1 LTERYNQ
8 IITSLTES
16 TNELNRLTAMSPS
29 YNNALLVLYNE
40 GNAMNLRV
48 IRARE
53 VYEAMSK
60 KYEASIHRLKECK
73 EQLERARN

>member
-1 LTERYNQ
+1 
-8 IITSLTES
+8 
-16 TNELNRLTAMSPS
+16 MSPS

-48 IRARE
+48 LRARE